1 MKRFA
6 IVSCL
11 LVAGVTSLFGQARPG
26 GIAREL
32 AMGGSNAGSMLI
44 LNPFIMEDPS
54 LMLVNPAYQSAYS
67 DYAWANVGGGGLTG
81 LSSTGAPIGDDG
93 YGKQFAGVAFGLTN
107 EWSLGALLSYDP
119 SAVNVVNSGLIPTI
133 IQRGPQ
139 TIPRVTNVWEVVL
152 SNRMG
157 SMDWGFGVMYGNSN
171 TDFTSSLPTSTSGE
185 ASSSVWGFRAGI
197 VAPFGSGNSFDASAA
212 LRLDKATDNL
222 SNSTPTA
229 ATTGKYSAS
238 GTELQ
243 FTARAKFNVSS
254 KFNFVPY
261 GQFLTISAEPKEDER
276 PNGVTSSPATYK
288 ASALVYAFGAGGEY
302 RAQGFYF
309 AGGVSWQA
317 LRVKQEFSP
326 ATPAGGTNP
335 GTTTGTL
342 TFSSLPVFNLGGE
355 WWFLD
360 WLAGRSGYY
369 RSLGKINQK
378 NEPPAGSGASTTETN
393 SSFANSLVFIGG
405 LSGANYDGLVTMGL
419 GFKFGGASIDATISE
434 EALRRGLGLIGASDN
449 INTFGYIT
457 ASYAFGE

>member
-6 IVSCL
+6 IVACL
-11 LVAGVTSLFGQARPG
+11 LVAGVASLFGQAKPG

-32 AMGGSNAGSMLI
+32 AMGGSNAGTMII

-107 EWSLGALLSYDP
+107 EWSIGATLSYDP
-119 SAVNVVNSGLIPTI
+119 SAVNLVNSSLIPAI
-133 IQRGPQ
+133 VQGPRGAQ
-139 TIPRVTNVWEVVL
+139 GIPRVANVWEVVL

-157 SMDWGFGVMYGNSN
+157 SMDWGVGVMYGNSN
-171 TDFTSSLPTSTSGE
+171 TDNASTSAAANTSSE
-185 ASSSVWGFRAGI
+185 ASSSLWGFRAGL
-197 VAPFGSGNSFDASAA
+197 VAPFGSGNTLDVSGA
-212 LRLDKATDNL
+212 LRLDK
-222 SNSTPTA
+222 

-238 GTELQ
+238 GTEFQ
-243 FTARAKFNVSS
+243 VSARAKFNVSS

-261 GQFLTISAEPKEDER
+261 GQFLTVSAEPKEDER
-276 PNGVTSSPATYK
+276 PNGVTSSPATFK
-288 ASALVYAFGAGGEY
+288 ASITTYAVGAGGEY
-302 RAQGFYF
+302 HTQAFYF
-309 AGGVSWQA
+309 AGGISWQT
-317 LRVKQEFSP
+317 LRVKNETSP
-326 ATPAGGTNP
+326 PTPAGGTNP
-335 GTTTGTL
+335 GTTTNT
-342 TFSSLPVFNLGGE
+342 TTYSAIPVLNLGGE

-369 RSLGKINQK
+369 RSLGKLNFK
-378 NEPPAGSGASTTETN
+378 NEPPTGGTTTESNT
-393 SSFANSLVFIGG
+393 SFPNSLVFIGG
-405 LSGANYDGLVTMGL
+405 LSGANFDGLVTMGL
-419 GFKFGGASIDATISE
+419 GFKLGGACIDATVSE